1 MNSSFEDLFQ
11 FLSNILDLLIGWLE
25 KRHSTFK
32 NLSRWSSMV
41 EVKFPQVASFD
52 MFENMLSVKVV
63 E

>member
-25 KRHSTFK
+25 KRHIKFK
-32 NLSRWSSMV
+32 NLSRLSSMV

-52 MFENMLSVKVV
+52 MFENMLPVKVV